1 MSRPADTLTFLFTD
15 IEGSSRL
22 WEQVPERM
30 GAALARHDAILR
42 EAVQA
47 HSGRV
52 VKMLGDGVN
61 AVFDDPLDGVEA
73 ILEIQLRLA
82 DAQATAG
89 LPLRVRSALHACV
102 VEARDRDFFG
112 SPVNR
117 AARLMSSAHGGQVL
131 LSQALVQLL
140 ADRLPAGLE
149 LRDLGSARLRD
160 LATPERVYQ
169 LVHGGLRSE
178 FPALRSLAS
187 TPNNLTLQLTSL
199 VGREREIAQI
209 RDALSKSRLVT
220 LVGPG
225 GIGKT
230 RIARQ
235 VAAESI
241 DTFPDGVWFV
251 DLAPIS
257 DTQHV
262 ASALSSVLALAESA
276 ERPLLDSIVDHLAT
290 HRALIVLDNCE
301 HLMQPCVELATRV
314 LEKAASVRILATS
327 REALRLGAETTH
339 VVPAL
344 SAPEAGRKVRVDEL
358 QVYDAARLFIERATA
373 ASPTFVANDANAP
386 HIADI
391 CRRLDGIPLA
401 IELAAARVRAL
412 SVERIAGRLE
422 DRFRLL
428 VGGDRA
434 ALPRQQT
441 LRALI
446 DWSYETLSEAER
458 TLLRRLAVFAGGW
471 TLDAAEAIVAFGEVV
486 ADDVVD
492 VQTALVEKSLITVDA
507 DRERY
512 GMLETVR
519 AYARER
525 LAASGEQAQAAERHL
540 GHFLRL
546 AETSREGLAG
556 DSRSQWIA
564 RLDHERDNL
573 LAAHR
578 ECDSATNGALRGLR
592 LCAMLDEYFYA
603 RAAPTILAGI
613 ILEALNRS
621 EALPATRERARA
633 LFVLGQVYC
642 FTGRYVD
649 AQTPLK
655 ECIEVAR
662 QVGDDRRIA
671 EALQPLAM
679 AAFGLGDTAAARG
692 YLEEACALARHAN
705 DQRELAAGLTGLVQV
720 LRMDALFDE
729 ARPLCEEVVALARA
743 IGNPEVLTVGL
754 INWAAIE
761 LAQGHDDRAKPIIR
775 DMLAHVERTAS
786 TPMLQSALD
795 VAGVLACHEKAWAR
809 ASRYFAIVEQSRNE
823 TGLNRDPADDA
834 FVRSFIEHSREL
846 SPVTENAGGD
856 AAALDRAIADV
867 RGWLAASS

>member
-1 MSRPADTLTFLFTD
+1 MSGPADTLTFLFTD

-22 WEQVPERM
+22 WEQLPDRM

-42 EAVQA
+42 ESVEA
-47 HSGRV
+47 HRGRV

-73 ILEIQLRLA
+73 ILDIQLKLA
-82 DAQATAG
+82 DPRATAG
-89 LPLRVRSALHACV
+89 LPLKVRSALHAGV
-102 VEARDRDFFG
+102 VEVRDRDFFG

-117 AARLMSSAHGGQVL
+117 AARLMSSAHGGQIL
-131 LSQALVQLL
+131 LSQTVVRLL
-140 ADRLPAGLE
+140 ADRLPPGVG

-169 LVHGGLRSE
+169 LVHDGLRSE

-199 VGREREIAQI
+199 VGRDREIARI
-209 RDALSKSRLVT
+209 REALTKSRLVT

-241 DTFPDGVWFV
+241 DAFPDGVWFV

-257 DTQHV
+257 DAQHV
-262 ASALSSVLALAESA
+262 TAALSSVLALAETA

-290 HRALIVLDNCE
+290 HRALVVLDNCE
-301 HLMQPCVELATRV
+301 HVMKACVELATRV

-327 REALRLGAETTH
+327 REALRVAGETTH
-339 VVPAL
+339 IVPAL
-344 SAPEAGRKVRVDEL
+344 SSPQAGRKVRVDEL
-358 QVYDAARLFIERATA
+358 QAYDAARLFIERATA
-373 ASPTFVANDANAP
+373 AAPAFSANDANAP

-412 SVERIAGRLE
+412 SLERIVQGLE

-458 TLLRRLAVFAGGW
+458 TLLRRLAIFAGGW
-471 TLDAAEAIVAFGEVV
+471 TLDAAEAIVAFGDVRT
-486 ADDVVD
+486 DDVLD

-525 LAASGEQAQAAERHL
+525 LAESGEQSQAAERHL
-540 GHFLRL
+540 AHYLTL
-546 AETSREGLAG
+546 AETSRYGLTGEQRAE
-556 DSRSQWIA
+556 WIA
-564 RLDHERDNL
+564 RLDNERDNL

-578 ECDSATNGALRGLR
+578 ACDSAIDGGTRGLR

-603 RAAPTILAGI
+603 RAAPTVLSGM
-613 ILEALNRS
+613 ILEALSRPQ
-621 EALPATRERARA
+621 AMLRTKERARV
-633 LFVLGQVYC
+633 LFELGQLCC

-649 AQTPLK
+649 AQARLN
-655 ECIEVAR
+655 ECIAIAR
-662 QVGDDRRIA
+662 EVGDQRRVA

-679 AAFGLGDTAAARG
+679 AAFGLGDTASARAH
-692 YLEEACALARHAN
+692 LEQACAFARQSG

-720 LRMDALFDE
+720 LRMDGLHDE

-743 IGNPEVLTVGL
+743 MGDPEVLAVGL
-754 INWAAIE
+754 INLAAIE
-761 LAQGHDDRAKPIIR
+761 LARGHDDRARPVLR
-775 DMLAHVERTAS
+775 DMLASVERTAS
-786 TPMLQSALD
+786 TPILQSALD
-795 VAGVLACHEKAWAR
+795 VAAVLACHEKAWAR
-809 ASRYFAIVEQSRNE
+809 AARYFAIVERSRTE
-823 TGLNRDPADDA
+823 TGLNRDPADEA
-834 FVRSFIEHSREL
+834 FVRSFIERSHAVAPDR
-846 SPVTENAGGD
+846 D
-856 AAALDRAIADV
+856 APSDDPMPLDQAIADV
-867 RGWLAASS
+867 RGWLQGSA

>member
-1 MSRPADTLTFLFTD
+1 MSAPADTLTFLFTD

-42 EAVQA
+42 EAVQT
-47 HSGRV
+47 HHGRV

-73 ILEIQLRLA
+73 ILQIQLALA
-82 DAQATAG
+82 DAQSTAG
-89 LPLRVRSALHACV
+89 LPLKVRSALHAGV

-131 LSQALVQLL
+131 LSQAVVQLL
-140 ADRLPAGLE
+140 ADRLPAGVE

-160 LATPERVYQ
+160 LATPEREYQ
-169 LVHGGLRSE
+169 LVHGGLRSD

-209 RDALSKSRLVT
+209 REALSKSRLVT

-241 DTFPDGVWFV
+241 GAFPDGVWFV

-257 DTQHV
+257 DAQHV
-262 ASALSSVLALAESA
+262 ASALSSVLSLAETA
-276 ERPLLDSIVDHLAT
+276 ERPLLDSIVEHLAT

-301 HLMQPCVELATRV
+301 HVMTPCVQLARRV
-314 LEKAASVRILATS
+314 LEKAASVCILATS
-327 REALRLGAETTH
+327 REALRVAGETTH
-339 VVPAL
+339 IVPAL
-344 SAPEAGRKVRVDEL
+344 SSPGASRKVRVGEL
-358 QVYDAARLFIERATA
+358 QAYDAARLFIERATA
-373 ASPTFVANDANAP
+373 AAPAFSANDANAA

-412 SVERIAGRLE
+412 SVERIVQGLE

-428 VGGDRA
+428 VGGDRS

-458 TLLRRLAVFAGGW
+458 TLLRRLAIFAGGW
-471 TLDAAEAIVAFGEVV
+471 TLDAAEAIVAFGDIA
-486 ADDVVD
+486 ADEVVD

-525 LAASGEQAQAAERHL
+525 LAESGEQPQVAERHL
-540 GHFLRL
+540 AHYLAL
-546 AETSREGLAG
+546 AEASRDGLAG
-556 DSRSQWIA
+556 AQRAQWIA
-564 RLDHERDNL
+564 RLDNERDNL
-573 LAAHR
+573 LGAHR
-578 ECDSATNGALRGLR
+578 ECDAATDGGTRGLR
-592 LCAMLDEYFYA
+592 LVAMLDEYFYA

-613 ILEALNRS
+613 INEALHRP
-621 EALPATRERARA
+621 EATRPTKERARA
-633 LFVLGQVYC
+633 LFVLGQVCC
-642 FTGRYVD
+642 FTGRYAD
-649 AQTPLK
+649 AQAPLK
-655 ECIEVAR
+655 ECIEIAR
-662 QVGDDRRIA
+662 EVGDERRIA

-692 YLEEACALARHAN
+692 YLEEACALAREAG
-705 DQRELAAGLTGLVQV
+705 DQRELAAGLNGLVQV
-720 LRMDALFDE
+720 LRMDALYE
-729 ARPLCEEVVALARA
+729 KARPLCEEVVALARA
-743 IGNPEVLTVGL
+743 IGNPEVLAVGL
-754 INWAAIE
+754 INVAAIE
-761 LAQGHDDRAKPIIR
+761 LAQRHDDRAKPVIR
-775 DMLAHVERTAS
+775 DMLANVGRTAS
-786 TPMLQSALD
+786 TPILQSALD
-795 VAGVLACHEKAWAR
+795 VAAVLACHESAWPR
-809 ASRYFAIVEQSRNE
+809 AARYFAIVERSRGE
-823 TGLNRDPADDA
+823 TGLNRDPADEA
-834 FVRSFIEHSREL
+834 FVRTYIERSRVASPDSTSSSNGEMEL
-846 SPVTENAGGD
+846 D
-856 AAALDRAIADV
+856 QAIAEA
-867 RGWLAASS
+867 RAWLEGPS